1 MLYLEPLNDF
11 TNDIIIGLLHDHG
24 LMEEAINPSMKDEKG
39 KDHRVL
45 KISEENFIL
54 IEEYKKSSPISANFC
69 FNTFKIVRDK
79 FKKINK

>member
-11 TNDIIIGLLHDHG
+11 TNDIIIGLLFDHG
-24 LMEEAINPSMKDEKG
+24 LVEESIAPSMKDEKG

-54 IEEYKKSSPISANFC
+54 IEEYKKNSTLSANFC
-69 FNTFKIVRDK
+69 FNTFKSLK
-79 FKKINK
+79 GKLKKISK